1 MNSTEH
7 NKPVVVWDKPGGG
20 PTLDVELIYEDQ
32 QKAIQGWKAFMSH
45 PGVSGA
51 FDSRESITSG
61 QTVPAD
67 LAVATLIGPKASWLY
82 CVVIDPIGNGQSIG
96 AESCLQAPKWL
107 RGRWMATI
115 SMPTEQVARVTNC
128 GEYLYF
134 GNNGGEAFSDELL
147 ALYDRLIGICK
158 DVHQKAPLSFASIQP
173 ELLFEHELH
182 WSKEPYMTVPAE
194 VAAAL
199 SLPIAGKTSMHAI
212 LTI

>member
-32 QKAIQGWKAFMSH
+32 QKAIHGWKTLMSH

-51 FDSRESITSG
+51 FDSRESITGG
-61 QTVPAD
+61 QAIPDD
-67 LAVATLIGPKASWLY
+67 LAVAALIVRQSACRY
-82 CVVIDPIGNGQSIG
+82 CAVIDPIGNGQSIG
-96 AESCLQAPKWL
+96 AISRLRGPKWL
-107 RGRWMATI
+107 QGRWMAT
-115 SMPTEQVARVTNC
+115 MELPAEQVARITKC
-128 GEYLYF
+128 GEYLY
-134 GNNGGEAFSDELL
+134 NMVNRDDAFTDELL
-147 ALYDRLIGICK
+147 ALYDRLIRICK

-182 WSKEPYMTVPAE
+182 WSKTPYITVPAE

-199 SLPIAGKTSMHAI
+199 SMPIAGETSIHAI